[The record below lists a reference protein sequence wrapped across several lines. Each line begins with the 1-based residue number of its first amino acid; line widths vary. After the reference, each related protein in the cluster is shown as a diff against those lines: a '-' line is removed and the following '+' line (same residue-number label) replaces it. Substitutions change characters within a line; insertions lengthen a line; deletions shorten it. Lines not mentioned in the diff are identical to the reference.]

1 MIPTNYD
8 NDDEEDDMTGFEVE
22 NDPSLTYA
30 MQIGTIENDSSIFL
44 GKADGEEA
52 NRQAILKI
60 LNTERY
66 KNVIYSW
73 DYGVELQDLRGKPLS
88 YVMSE
93 VPSRI
98 MDAITV
104 DDRFESCEDFEMEPV
119 GKKALHVTFSVITAE
134 GDKVS
139 GLETE
144 VEY

>member
-8 NDDEEDDMTGFEVE
+8 DDDEEDDMTGFEVE

-30 MQIGTIENDSSIFL
+30 MQIGTIENEPSIFL

-73 DYGVELQDLRGKPLS
+73 DYGVELQDLRGSLYLMLCQK
-88 YVMSE
+88 
-93 VPSRI
+93 
-98 MDAITV
+98 
-104 DDRFESCEDFEMEPV
+104 FQV
-119 GKKALHVTFSVITAE
+119 GLRMQLLQMIVLNLVKILRWNRWERKLCMLRS
-134 GDKVS
+134 
-139 GLETE
+139 L
-144 VEY
+144 

>member
-1 MIPTNYD
+1 MVPINYE
-8 NDDEEDDMTGFEVE
+8 DEEEQDTDFELE
-22 NDPSLTYA
+22 SDPSLTYA

-73 DYGVELQDLRGKPLS
+73 DYGVELQDLRGKSLS

-93 VPSRI
+93 APNRI
-98 MDAITV
+98 TDAITA

-119 GKKALHVTFSVITAE
+119 GKKALHVTFSVITTE

>member
-8 NDDEEDDMTGFEVE
+8 DDEEDDMTGFEVE

-30 MQIGTIENDSSIFL
+30 MQIGTIENEPSIFL

-73 DYGVELQDLRGKPLS
+73 DYGVELQDLRGKSLS

-98 MDAITV
+98 TDAITA

-134 GDKVS
+134 GDKVN

>member
-1 MIPTNYD
+1 MVPINYE
-8 NDDEEDDMTGFEVE
+8 DEEEQDTDFELE
-22 NDPSLTYA
+22 SDPSLTYA
-30 MQIGTIENDSSIFL
+30 MQIGTIENDSSIFSWQSRRRR
-44 GKADGEEA
+44 EA

-73 DYGVELQDLRGKPLS
+73 DYGVELQDLRGKSLS

-93 VPSRI
+93 VPNRI
-98 MDAITV
+98 TDAITA